1 MKMNGLLMRYYWI
14 NFFLFNNL
22 VSLISCGLLYFM
34 GRYIFNIQ
42 FFVHTGWDIIWIL
55 FFGWSISQ
63 VSMTAFMQIFINSSK
78 AATIIGYLLS
88 IFSTIVGQAMCT
100 LIFPFP
106 THLPK
111 ILQAFPPFALSRGVY
126 LIGNSCANHSSCYR
140 DLHNINEEMY
150 EVYFFLY
157 AWIFMFILSI
167 YLHGMIQKQYGS
179 TKIPPFIQKIIKF
192 IKR

>member
-1 MKMNGLLMRYYWI
+1 MKMNGLLMRYYWM

-22 VSLISCGLLYFM
+22 ISLFSCGLLYCL
-34 GRYIFNIQ
+34 GRYIFNIA
-42 FFVHTGWDIIWIL
+42 FFMNTGWNIIWIL
-55 FFGWSISQ
+55 FLGWSIAQ

-106 THLPK
+106 MQLPK
-111 ILQAFPPFALSRGVY
+111 ILHLFPPFALSRGVY

-140 DLHNINEEMY
+140 DFFNMNEEMY
-150 EVYFFLY
+150 LVYIFLY
-157 AWIFMFILSI
+157 SWIFMFIISI
-167 YLHGMIQKQYGS
+167 YLHGMVQQQYGS
-179 TKIPPFIQKIIKF
+179 TKIPPFIQTLISLF
-192 IKR
+192 TR